1 MFNSKNPRISAD
13 ILHLNAIFWFYNPQP
28 SAYPDFFILLSIGK
42 LCTHLKWLWNPQP
55 HPSNSYRGEE
65 RFELELICNLL
76 CLFQPF
82 VSSSKAF
89 RAYVQEFSS
98 HYHIDP
104 VHKNHIPKQIKNT
117 SKCLS
122 IRYNWNFVE
131 ACFNK
136 WGLNKMYLES
146 NA

>member
-1 MFNSKNPRISAD
+1 MPYFGFTTPNLQL
-13 ILHLNAIFWFYNPQP
+13 ILIFL
-28 SAYPDFFILLSIGK
+28 ILLSIGK

-55 HPSNSYRGEE
+55 HSSNSYRGGE

-76 CLFQPF
+76 YLFQPF
-82 VSSSKAF
+82 VDSSKAF
-89 RAYVQEFSS
+89 RAYVREFSS

-122 IRYNWNFVE
+122 IRYNWKFVE

-136 WGLNKMYLES
+136 WGLNKLYLES